1 MAEKQ
6 ILLTAEGLQKLE
18 QELDYLRTD
27 RRKEVAER
35 IKAAI
40 QFGDLSENS
49 EYDDAKNEQAF
60 IEGRIAVLER
70 NLRNVRLI
78 DASDIANDHVSVG
91 TVVKLKDMEVGDEL
105 EYTIVGSP
113 EANPMQGRISDESPV
128 GKALLGKRVGE
139 TVEVVV
145 PAGIIKYEVL
155 GINGGGLAGAV

>member
-1 MAEKQ
+1 MAEKE
-6 ILLTAEGLQKLE
+6 ILLTAEGLSKLE
-18 QELDYLRTD
+18 QELDYLKTV

-40 QFGDLSENS
+40 EFGDLSENS

-60 IEGRIAVLER
+60 IEGRIVAMEKS
-70 NLRNVRLI
+70 LRNVRLI
-78 DASDIANDHVSVG
+78 DESDIAVDHISVG
-91 TVVKLKDMEVGDEL
+91 TVVQLKDLEFGDEL

-128 GKALLGKRVGE
+128 GKALLGKKVGD

-145 PAGIIKYEVL
+145 PAGMIKYEVM
-155 GINGGGLAGAV
+155 GIGSKAGAV